1 MKKSILLLVILAFAS
16 SFAQDSKNTALV
28 TVMGEGK
35 IKIVPDQVVISLS
48 IETKGT
54 ETKAVKEQNDA
65 KTAAVLKG
73 IKKWGLAPADL
84 QTQRV
89 SLQPSYDYE
98 TKKTFIHANQS
109 ISLLL
114 RDLSKYDGL
123 MTDMVTAGITNISSV
138 VFQSSQQ
145 AKLQSS
151 VRKLAMQNAV
161 EKAQDYLSVVGQKVG
176 KVQSISDTAVSESPR
191 PFYNSKMMAMQA
203 DGAPRET
210 LAAGELELSV
220 QIQVSFYISD

>member
-73 IKKWGLAPADL
+73 IKKWGLAPADV

-145 AKLQSS
+145 VKLQSS

-203 DGAPRET
+203 DGAARET

-220 QIQVSFYISD
+220 QIEVSFGIN

>member
-1 MKKSILLLVILAFAS
+1 MQSIPKEPRPRRLKSRTTAKQRAF
-16 SFAQDSKNTALV
+16 
-28 TVMGEGK
+28 
-35 IKIVPDQVVISLS
+35 
-48 IETKGT
+48 
-54 ETKAVKEQNDA
+54 
-65 KTAAVLKG
+65 LKG
-73 IKKWGLAPADL
+73 IKKWGLAPADV

-89 SLQPSYDYE
+89 SLNPAYDYE
-98 TKKTFIHANQS
+98 SKKTFIHASQS
-109 ISLLL
+109 ITLLL
-114 RDLSKYDGL
+114 RDLTKYDAL
-123 MTDMVTAGITNISSV
+123 VTDLVSAGITTISSV
-138 VFQSSQQ
+138 EFQSSQQ

-151 VRKLAMQNAV
+151 VRKLAMQNAL

-220 QIQVSFYISD
+220 QIQVSFVIN

>member
-1 MKKSILLLVILAFAS
+1 MKKTILLLLLFVFAS
-16 SFAQDSKNTALV
+16 SVAQESQSPALV

-35 IKIVPDQVVISLS
+35 LKIVPDQVSIQIA
-48 IETKGT
+48 IETKGA
-54 ETKAVKEQNDA
+54 EIKSVKDQNDN
-65 KTAAVLKG
+65 KTAAVLKS
-73 IKKWGLAPADL
+73 IKKWGLAPADV

-89 SLQPSYDYE
+89 SLNPSYDYE
-98 TKKTFIHANQS
+98 SKKTFIHANQS

-114 RDLSKYDGL
+114 RDLSKYDAF
-123 MTDMVTAGITNISSV
+123 MTELVSAGITTISSV
-138 VFQSSQQ
+138 DFQSSQQ

-151 VRKLAMQNAV
+151 VRKLAMQNAL

-203 DGAPRET
+203 DGGSRET

-220 QIQVSFYISD
+220 QIQVSFFIGE

>member
-73 IKKWGLAPADL
+73 IKKWGLAPADV

-220 QIQVSFYISD
+220 QIEVSFGIN

>member
-1 MKKSILLLVILAFAS
+1 MKKTILLLALIVFAS
-16 SFAQDSKNTALV
+16 SFAQESNNLPMV

-35 IKIVPDQVVISLS
+35 LKIVPDQVSIQIA

-54 ETKAVKEQNDA
+54 EIKSVKEQNDN
-65 KTAAVLKG
+65 KTAAVLKS
-73 IKKWGLAPADL
+73 IKKWGLAPADV

-89 SLQPSYDYE
+89 SVNPAYDYE
-98 TKKTFIHANQS
+98 SKKTFIHASQS
-109 ISLLL
+109 ITLLL
-114 RDLSKYDGL
+114 RDLSKYDSL
-123 MTDMVTAGITNISSV
+123 ITELVSVGITTISSV
-138 VFQSSQQ
+138 EFQSSQQ

-151 VRKLAMQNAV
+151 VRKLAMQNAL

-176 KVQSISDTAVSESPR
+176 KVQSISDTAVNESPR
-191 PFYNSKMMAMQA
+191 PFYNSKMMAMQS

-220 QIQVSFYISD
+220 QIQVSFGIN

>member
-73 IKKWGLAPADL
+73 IKKWGLAPADV

-145 AKLQSS
+145 VKLQSS

-191 PFYNSKMMAMQA
+191 PFYNSKMTAMQA

-220 QIQVSFYISD
+220 QIQVSFVIN

>member
-1 MKKSILLLVILAFAS
+1 MKKTILLLVLFVFVS
-16 SFAQDSKNTALV
+16 SVAQETNSPALV

-35 IKIVPDQVVISLS
+35 LKIVPDQVAISIA

-54 ETKAVKEQNDA
+54 DTKVVKEQNDS

-73 IKKWGLAPADL
+73 IKKWGLAPADV

-89 SLQPSYDYE
+89 SLNPAYDYE

-114 RDLSKYDGL
+114 RDLSKYDAL
-123 MTDMVTAGITNISSV
+123 MTDLVSAGITTISSV
-138 VFQSSQQ
+138 DFQSSQQ

-151 VRKLAMQNAV
+151 VRKLAMQNAL

-176 KVQSISDTAVSESPR
+176 KVQAISDTSVSVTPQ
-191 PFYNSKMMAMQA
+191 PLFNNKMMAMQA
-203 DGAPRET
+203 DGSARDT

-220 QIQVSFYISD
+220 QIQVSFCIN